1 MPTTRRTGLGQGP
14 GHISSVAPL
23 ALGPLGLVLARLP
36 GEVAKS
42 ARDRLVSIAA
52 AEPRILEI
60 KRPVKPSPD

>member
-1 MPTTRRTGLGQGP
+1 LGQGP

-52 AEPRILEI
+52 CVL
-60 KRPVKPSPD
+60 V